1 MGRFLNSITP
11 VDAYRSTV
19 SGKYFVDKSKLIGEL
34 IPELGMDERFF
45 CFTRPRRFG
54 KSIMANM
61 ISSTSTLAKYPEPAK
76 AISNTLT
83 GSRTASILIL
93 PKHILIFQLI

>member
-19 SGKYFVDKSKLIGEL
+19 SGKYFVDKSRLIGEL

-45 CFTRPRRFG
+45 CFTRPSIREKHYG
-54 KSIMANM
+54 K
-61 ISSTSTLAKYPEPAK
+61 Y
-76 AISNTLT
+76 
-83 GSRTASILIL
+83 GCR
-93 PKHILIFQLI
+93 IFRQSGRYKRHLS

>member
-19 SGKYFVDKSKLIGEL
+19 SGKYFVDKSRLIGEL

-61 ISSTSTLAKYPEPAK
+61 VAAFFGK
-76 AISNTLT
+76 AADT
-83 GSRTASILIL
+83 
-93 PKHILIFQLI
+93 